1 MTKTHAAST
10 GGYLLDTSAVLAAG
24 RLVQNSLG
32 EDLNTLNYAVTR
44 LSQAA
49 TKQGSGAKSY
59 RAFMFSEIK
68 PAKKVR
74 KKKNER
80 IGEDVIA
87 SVLADFQVANVLVAA
102 GHAVGEV
109 EGNKRPEFLEAAL
122 NDLDLTGSVIG
133 KSLSSPLAKGTTLQR
148 FNFSGTTVKKK
159 TYASANAEAAIKTF
173 KKVSDET
180 LEQLVTGVFEV
191 SVSVFEALKK
201 LSPDKVLEAL
211 NQLGGPVKTITGM
224 AQRLIKQGLQKM
236 KQALDDLTRL
246 IGFDAIKTVRDKVEE
261 IWKNREK
268 GIVNQLLSKL
278 LGIETTRAG
287 ITTILSARKMDK
299 TILDQS
305 SNEVADLLSP
315 YNEKIQ
321 IAKKIVSAISFG
333 TSLLV
338 FTPIAGQK
346 IALFAASSYF
356 IVLASV
362 MLIAMD
368 YADSGTILC
377 WVRGV
382 GEIANGLSTKG

>member
-10 GGYLLDTSAVLAAG
+10 GRYLLDTSAVFAAG
-24 RLVQNSLG
+24 RLLQNSLN
-32 EDLNTLNYAVTR
+32 EDLDTLNYAVTR
-44 LSQAA
+44 LSRAA
-49 TKQGSGAKSY
+49 TKQGAGAKNY
-59 RAFMFSEIK
+59 RAFMFSEMK
-68 PAKKVR
+68 PARKTP

-87 SVLADFQVANVLVAA
+87 SVLADLQVANVLVAA

-109 EGNKRPEFLEAAL
+109 EGNKRPEFLEVAL
-122 NDLDLTGSVIG
+122 HDLDQTGPVIG
-133 KSLSSPLAKGTTLQR
+133 KGLSSSLAKGVTLQR
-148 FNFSGTTVKKK
+148 FNFSGATVKKK
-159 TYASANAEAAIKTF
+159 TYSSANTESAIKTF
-173 KKVSDET
+173 KEVSDET
-180 LEQLVTGVFEV
+180 LEQFVTGVYEV
-191 SVSVFEALKK
+191 AVSVFEALKK
-201 LSPDKVLEAL
+201 LSPEKVLEAL

-246 IGFDAIKTVRDKVEE
+246 IGIDAINKVRDKVEE

-278 LGIETTRAG
+278 IGVESTRAV
-287 ITTILSARKMDK
+287 ITTILNGKGLDK
-299 TILDQS
+299 TILDQR
-305 SNEVADLLSP
+305 SNEVADLLIP
-315 YNEKIQ
+315 YNEKTQ

-333 TSLLV
+333 ASLLV
-338 FTPIAGQK
+338 LTPIAGQK

-368 YADSGTILC
+368 YADSGTILR

-382 GEIANGLSTKG
+382 GEIANSLSTKG

>member
-10 GGYLLDTSAVLAAG
+10 GRYLLDTSAVVAAG
-24 RLVQNSLG
+24 RLLQNSLG

-59 RAFMFSEIK
+59 RAFMFAEMK

-87 SVLADFQVANVLVAA
+87 SVLADLQVANVLMAA

-109 EGNKRPEFLEAAL
+109 KGKKRPEFLEAAL
-122 NDLDLTGSVIG
+122 NDLDQTGSVISKG
-133 KSLSSPLAKGTTLQR
+133 LSSSLTKGTTLQR

-159 TYASANAEAAIKTF
+159 TYASADTESAIKTF
-173 KKVSDET
+173 NKVSDET
-180 LEQLVTGVFEV
+180 LEQLVTGVYEV
-191 SVSVFEALKK
+191 AVSVFEALKK
-201 LSPDKVLEAL
+201 LSPEKVLEAL

-224 AQRLIKQGLQKM
+224 AKHLIKQGLQKM
-236 KQALDDLTRL
+236 KQALDDLTNL
-246 IGFDAIKTVRDKVEE
+246 IGSDALKKVRDKVDE
-261 IWKNREK
+261 IWKSRGK
-268 GIVNQLLSKL
+268 GIINHLLSKL
-278 LGIETTRAG
+278 LGIETTRAA
-287 ITTILSARKMDK
+287 ITTILNARRMDK

-305 SNEVADLLSP
+305 SNEVADLLNP

-321 IAKKIVSAISFG
+321 IAKKLVSAISFG

-368 YADSGTILC
+368 YADSGTILR